1 MEGKRKVK
9 MNGYLV
15 KITMNLFVEAENEKE
30 AHWAVNDALEKSGLI
45 FQDCVQG
52 EAAEYAES

>member
-1 MEGKRKVK
+1 MEDKRKVK

-30 AHWAVNDALEKSGLI
+30 AHWAVIVLLLEKN
-45 FQDCVQG
+45 QQ
-52 EAAEYAES
+52 E